1 MGTLTVEVDDKG
13 NIGTLPPELQ
23 KFFDTRVNDAFGRGA
38 KKVEEELRGKLADPA
53 QIERL
58 KLLDEENSR
67 LKEAEA
73 RAKQNFEEADRLKEE
88 RYQKQLAE
96 KDTALAAKETEI
108 ARRETRLRSSL
119 GSEIRAAAVAAGAR
133 DESLPE
139 LVKLLGADLELDP
152 ETLEPF
158 VKGADGKPLTKDGK
172 PVSIEG
178 HVAQYLTDHPH
189 HLAGKR
195 GQSGRAKGGASLTG
209 GSSALTDKDSAVAAA
224 EEAPTRAN
232 VNAALG
238 SLRKPK

>member
-1 MGTLTVEVDDKG
+1 MATLTVEIDDKG
-13 NIGTLPPELQ
+13 NIGTLPAELQ
-23 KFFDTRVNDAFGRGA
+23 KFVDTRINDAFGRGA
-38 KKVEEELRGKLADPA
+38 KKVEDEMKGKLADPA
-53 QIERL
+53 QVERL
-58 KLLDEENSR
+58 KLIEEENSR

-73 RAKQNFEEADRLKEE
+73 RATKNFEEADRLKEE
-88 RYQKQLAE
+88 RYKKQLEE
-96 KDTALAAKETEI
+96 KDGTLSAKEQEI
-108 ARRETRLRSSL
+108 ARRDQRLRSSL

-189 HLAGKR
+189 HLGGKR

-209 GSSALTDKDSAVAAA
+209 GASALTDKDSAVAAA
-224 EEAPTRAN
+224 EEEPSRAN

-238 SLRKPK
+238 ALRKPK